1 MQWRNVMWVYCVEG
15 TNRRW
20 RWLIRAKP
28 EGFPRWWSAL
38 YTSTWSMPWTPSSH
52 TQHSHVHTQ
61 RDREWVSHTHKKIN
75 RFFFFVGFN
84 EDKHTKAKKYIYEEF
99 CARSY
104 NRSVCLRHSSDCYYR
119 LHSFC
124 SVGRLPI
131 SAVAVLLPLYAR
143 YIFRFFFLF
152 CLPVIPRALKCIS
165 VSRRWFYGYL
175 RFVNEEW

>member
-1 MQWRNVMWVYCVEG
+1 MEWRNVMWVYCVEG

-75 RFFFFVGFN
+75 RFFFLLGS
-84 EDKHTKAKKYIYEEF
+84 TKTSIQRLKNIYTKNF
-99 CARSY
+99 ALVPITVL
-104 NRSVCLRHSSDCYYR
+104 SVSDIAVTATIGSTVSAPWADSLYLLLLCY
-119 LHSFC
+119 C
-124 SVGRLPI
+124 
-131 SAVAVLLPLYAR
+131 R
-143 YIFRFFFLF
+143 YTLAIYFAFFFVLF
-152 CLPVIPRALKCIS
+152 ACYPS
-165 VSRRWFYGYL
+165 SF
-175 RFVNEEW
+175 EMH